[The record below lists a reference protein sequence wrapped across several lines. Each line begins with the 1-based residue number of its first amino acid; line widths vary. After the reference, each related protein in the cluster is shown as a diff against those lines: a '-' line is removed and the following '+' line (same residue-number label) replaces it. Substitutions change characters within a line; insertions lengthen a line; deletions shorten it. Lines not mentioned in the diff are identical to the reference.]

1 MRFIKDLLNK
11 VFKHSSDDQPWLNYY
26 NKEDNSINVT
36 DKTIYNYMV
45 ECVGA
50 DTDLFALNYFGT
62 RMTFSEMFEKIDI
75 AAKAF
80 RSIGVKEGDIVTIC
94 VPNTPEALISFY
106 AVNKIGAVADMIHP
120 LSAGNEI
127 KYYLNESKSRVLVL
141 FDGAYAKVEDILDDT
156 LVHKTIIVSPKDS
169 MPKGLS
175 VGYTITRGWKNKK
188 PKFNDSDFMNWG

>member
-1 MRFIKDLLNK
+1 MLRIKDLITK
-11 VFKHSSDDQPWLNYY
+11 MFKKSSDTQPWSNYY
-26 NKEDNSINVT
+26 LEEQRDIKYT
-36 DKTIYNYMV
+36 DKNIYEYMV

-62 RMTFSEMFEKIDI
+62 RMTFSEMFEKIDV

-127 KYYLNESKSRVLVL
+127 KYYLNE
-141 FDGAYAKVEDILDDT
+141 
-156 LVHKTIIVSPKDS
+156 
-169 MPKGLS
+169 
-175 VGYTITRGWKNKK
+175 
-188 PKFNDSDFMNWG
+188 